1 MDGGKVKI
9 CDRGWADGQLR
20 LDIAN
25 IRNQL
30 EMLYRDTSIDTDTSY
45 QETEKEGDTKPDT
58 DDTSDTSIDTGNDTN
73 TTETAETIDN
83 TGDSSGIG
91 QIPDSDIDT
100 NSDTKRYTKAFLT
113 SEQILILI
121 QRLLPH
127 SSQTQIIQ
135 DLWCVEKNKQG
146 WKQAYAE
153 FKELTGQG

>member
-1 MDGGKVKI
+1 MDGGEVKV

-20 LDIAN
+20 LDITN

-45 QETEKEGDTKPDT
+45 QGAEKEGDTKPDT
-58 DDTSDTSIDTGNDTN
+58 DDTSDTGIDTGNDTN

-83 TGDSSGIG
+83 TGGSSGIG
-91 QIPDSDIDT
+91 EIPDSGIDT

-113 SEQILILI
+113 REQILILI